1 MDTCISPPPPIE
13 ETPDLASSSFSIE
26 KPQTPRSGRRT
37 RSEQNFRS
45 EQIAQALATTLLYIV
60 PAFVYLRFASAAD
73 LDIWWHLRA
82 GQWIAQHHAIP
93 HVDLFSS
100 ATMGKPWEAYSW
112 LFALLNFQLFQWLGL
127 SGIVVYTA
135 GMILAITVALHH
147 LVKRLQQDF
156 SIGILLTGAICL
168 TMGRL
173 YVPRPWLFTILSSVF
188 ELNILMY
195 VRKTGRLRELLW
207 LPAIFALWANV
218 HIQFI
223 DGLVILGIALTE
235 SLLTLRR
242 TAEVTR
248 IPLRSIALTF
258 LGCLLA
264 TLLNPYGWHI
274 YKTAHDLA
282 VQPGAFSLISEL
294 QALPFRDIS
303 DFSVLFLAFACV
315 AMLAR
320 SRRIPIFE
328 GLLFLFAA
336 IVSFRSQ
343 RDLWVMAIVAA
354 TILAA
359 NISGRK
365 TPQRLPA
372 FSSFLVVPAAAGVL
386 LLGSFVLHVNN
397 ARLSTQMAKTLPV
410 RAVAVAKARNYS
422 GPVYNNYNWGG
433 YLIWELRLPVSI
445 DGRAGLHGDE
455 RLHRSQV
462 TWNGEPGWATDPQLI
477 SAGMVISPVRAPLTQ
492 LLRLDPKFKLT
503 YEDDVAALFIPTNG
517 RPRLPMLPPDLPAPI
532 MH

>member
-1 MDTCISPPPPIE
+1 VDTCTDQSVSPE
-13 ETPDLASSSFSIE
+13 EALASSPAPASPAA
-26 KPQTPRSGRRT
+26 KPQPRS
-37 RSEQNFRS
+37 EK
-45 EQIAQALATTLLYIV
+45 IAQAIGTILLYIV

-73 LDIWWHLRA
+73 FDIWWHLRT

-93 HVDLFSS
+93 RVDLFSS
-100 ATMGKPWEAYSW
+100 ATMGRPWEAYSW
-112 LFALLNFQLFQWLGL
+112 LFALLNFQLFQRLGL

-156 SIGILLTGAICL
+156 SIGLLLTGAICL

-173 YVPRPWLFTILSSVF
+173 YVPRPWLFTILFSVF
-188 ELNILMY
+188 ELNILMH

-242 TAEVTR
+242 TGTATR
-248 IPLRSIALTF
+248 IPLRPIALTLF
-258 LGCLLA
+258 GCVLA

-282 VQPGAFSLISEL
+282 VQPGAFNLVSEL

-303 DFSVLFLAFACV
+303 DFSVLFLSFACV
-315 AMLAR
+315 AVLAR
-320 SRRIPIFE
+320 SRRLPIFE
-328 GLLFLFAA
+328 SLLFLFAA

-343 RDLWVMAIVAA
+343 RDLWVMAIAA
-354 TILAA
+354 AAILAS
-359 NISGRK
+359 NITGRK
-365 TPQRLPA
+365 TPHRLPA
-372 FSSFLVVPAAAGVL
+372 FSSLLFVPVAAAAL
-386 LLGSFVLHVNN
+386 LLASFALHVNN
-397 ARLSTQMAKTLPV
+397 ARLSARMAKTLPV
-410 RAVAVAKARNYS
+410 RALAVAKARNYS
-422 GPVYNNYNWGG
+422 GPVYNNYDWGG

-455 RLHRSQV
+455 RLHRSRV
-462 TWNGEPGWATDPQLI
+462 TWTGEPGWATDPQLI
-477 SAGMVISPVRAPLTQ
+477 RAGMVIAPVKAPLTQ
-492 LLRLDPKFKLT
+492 LLRLDPKFKLA
-503 YEDDVAALFIPTNG
+503 YEDDLAALFIPANG
-517 RPRLPMLPPDLPAPI
+517 RPILPMLPPDLPPPV

>member
-1 MDTCISPPPPIE
+1 VDTCANQSISPE
-13 ETPDLASSSFSIE
+13 EALDPSPSASPGV
-26 KPQTPRSGRRT
+26 KPQS
-37 RSEQNFRS
+37 RS
-45 EQIAQALATTLLYIV
+45 EQIAQALAITLLYIV

-73 LDIWWHLRA
+73 FDIWWHLRT

-100 ATMGKPWEAYSW
+100 ATRGKPWEAYSW
-112 LFALLNFQLFQWLGL
+112 LFALLNFQLFQRLGL

-156 SIGILLTGAICL
+156 SIGLLLTGAICL

-173 YVPRPWLFTILSSVF
+173 YVPRPWLFTILFSVF
-188 ELNILMY
+188 ELNILMH

-207 LPAIFALWANV
+207 LPAIFALWANI

-223 DGLVILGIALTE
+223 DGLIILGIALAE
-235 SLLTLRR
+235 SVLTLRR
-242 TAEVTR
+242 AGAATR
-248 IPLRSIALTF
+248 IPLRPIAFTF
-258 LGCLLA
+258 VGCLLA
-264 TLLNPYGWHI
+264 TLINPYGWHI

-282 VQPGAFSLISEL
+282 VQPGAFSLVSEL

-303 DFSVLFLAFACV
+303 DFAVLFLAFACV

-320 SRRIPIFE
+320 SRRFLIFE
-328 GLLFLFAA
+328 SLLFLFAA

-343 RDLWVMAIVAA
+343 RDLWVMAIAA
-354 TILAA
+354 AAILAST
-359 NISGRK
+359 ITGRK
-365 TPQRLPA
+365 TAQRLPA
-372 FSSFLVVPAAAGVL
+372 FSSLLFVPAAAAAL
-386 LLGSFVLHVNN
+386 LLASFALHVNN
-397 ARLSTQMAKTLPV
+397 ARLGARMAKTLPV
-410 RAVAVAKARNYS
+410 RAVAAVKARNYS

-477 SAGMVISPVRAPLTQ
+477 SAGMVIAPVKAPLTQ

-503 YEDDVAALFIPTNG
+503 YEDDLAAVFIPANG
-517 RPRLPMLPPDLPAPI
+517 RPVLPMLPPDLPQPI